1 MKQASDWLWH
11 FPNTWAMPALS
22 LENAFQTEGIAPTR
36 GYLARKWNIVLNSSC
51 RSYWLRLLSWCFWAV
66 NFFFFMESARTCLHP
81 QHLPQCLSHGR
92 WMFNGRMNR
101 HVCRKKVEVLV
112 AQSCLTLCNPMD
124 CSLPD
129 SSVHG
134 ILQARILNWVTIPFS
149 RVSSQPRDQTRVSC
163 VAGRFFTI
171 CVPAKV

>member
-1 MKQASDWLWH
+1 MSQLLIE
-11 FPNTWAMPALS
+11 TS
-22 LENAFQTEGIAPTR
+22 L
-36 GYLARKWNIVLNSSC
+36 LM
-51 RSYWLRLLSWCFWAV
+51 LLGCEF
-66 NFFFFMESARTCLHP
+66 FFFFMESARTCLHP

-124 CSLPD
+124 CSLSD

-134 ILQARILNWVTIPFS
+134 ILQARILEWVDTFPSPGDLLDPGLKPESPALQADSLPSESLKFHLLTFQCPYFIS
-149 RVSSQPRDQTRVSC
+149 GKVGSCLLKKCSSTLLFVF
-163 VAGRFFTI
+163 VLFFGKETSF
-171 CVPAKV
+171 